1 MITLSNEPRAA
12 ANRSRHRAA
21 TSRHCGTARPDP
33 AQRAGL
39 AARTARAPSA
49 GVARSATV
57 RPDTD
62 PPTATAPTPASPDRP
77 GHRRRRPGVIPAWT
91 GSEAVWRS
99 TYSVGGASPSSSQVP
114 ASMSTTSSSAQ
125 SGAASISAAGA
136 SASSLART
144 RSAVAVWYVDNRG
157 AAASSLPAAATARLT
172 IALIAAM
179 ALASVPLS
187 MIRVARSMDLSS
199 ALTRSCSRSAAVRSR
214 MAPVVSLAL
223 APGGLPAPV
232 RRPPHPSLP
241 GLLPVACGTMRA

>member
-114 ASMSTTSSSAQ
+114 ASMSTNSSSAQ

-172 IALIAAM
+172 T
-179 ALASVPLS
+179 VPLS

-214 MAPVVSLAL
+214 MAPLVSLSL